1 MISGSVATDLLLLGA
16 GLVAGAMN
24 AVAGGGTFVALP
36 ILTLVG
42 LPPTI
47 ANASTT
53 VALFPGTLASAWAYR
68 KNVQPIEGISPRI
81 LLGLSL
87 IGGLIGAL
95 LLLFTPQKAF
105 TALIPWLLLF
115 ATITLALGQRGA
127 TGLRRIGLHFSGRS
141 VYAAQ
146 LLLGVYG
153 GYFGGA
159 VGLMMLAVWSLAST
173 ADLRTLTPLRTVMV
187 AAANGAAVICFA
199 ITGNVGWA
207 ESLLVMAG
215 GVAGGYLG
223 ARLGWRLPAPLVRAL
238 ILAVTVVTTVV
249 FFAKAY
255 WV

>member
-1 MISGSVATDLLLLGA
+1 MTSGSITANILLLGA
-16 GLVAGAMN
+16 GIVAGAMN

-53 VALFPGTLASAWAYR
+53 VALFPGTVASAWAYR
-68 KNVQPIEGISPRI
+68 KDVQPIEGLSPG
-81 LLGLSL
+81 LLLALSL

-105 TALIPWLLLF
+105 TALIPWLLLL
-115 ATITLALGQRGA
+115 ATITLALGPRAA
-127 TGLRRIGLHFSGRS
+127 TGLRSIGLNFRGRS
-141 VYAAQ
+141 VYLAQ

-173 ADLRTLTPLRTVMV
+173 AELRTLTPLRTVMV
-187 AAANGAAVICFA
+187 SAANGAAVICFA
-199 ITGNVGWA
+199 ATGSVGWA
-207 ESLLVMAG
+207 ASLLVMAG
-215 GVAGGYLG
+215 GIAGGYLG
-223 ARLGWRLPAPLVRAL
+223 ARLGWRLPAPAIRAL
-238 ILAVTVVTTVV
+238 VMTVTVITTVV

-255 WV
+255 WT